1 LLAGGL
7 AYSVGAI
14 LLGLQW
20 PTIIPGVFG
29 PHEVW
34 HIAVIIGLSLH
45 WRFIARLARDVQSP

>member
-1 LLAGGL
+1 MLAGGL

-34 HIAVIIGLSLH
+34 HIAVITGLSLH
-45 WRFIARLARDVQSP
+45 WRFIARLAGDVQAP